1 MARAGGQGEDL
12 VAQEGEF
19 AELEQG
25 KLDDAY
31 PINHQGSDD
40 FQVGGVERSLPDELQ
55 LEQLVSYLEA
65 TYDTQAEQFLALL
78 PDRITH
84 ASMLMLGSAVDHA
97 MPGVAFPG
105 DVAVSAHELGA
116 VFTPS
121 SPTGAWAI
129 SCYLG
134 PRGAREHAWR
144 PEVAGA
150 AELSGTTILDLDLG
164 AGGDGARG
172 SGTVGS
178 GTVGDGTA
186 GDGSPASLVAAAI
199 NYARERG
206 ASSVAVWAFGD
217 AADVIGDTAGQPG
230 GAGAGAAADAVVLT
244 HPTALP
250 GPAASGK
257 VPTLIQVATR
267 DEVAPAGLAAE
278 AAARVEAAGAGA
290 GAGENAA
297 PQVISYYS
305 THFIAT
311 PAESRRRV
319 RDVAEF
325 LSKLAHG

>member
-1 MARAGGQGEDL
+1 MARTRGQGEDL

-19 AELEQG
+19 AELKQG

-55 LEQLVSYLEA
+55 LEQLRSYLEA

-84 ASMLMLGSAVDHA
+84 ASMLMLGSAVDHT

-105 DVAVSAHELGA
+105 AVAVSAHELGA

-121 SPTGAWAI
+121 APTGAWAV

-134 PRGAREHAWR
+134 PRNAREHAWR

-150 AELSGTTILDLDLG
+150 AELSGTTILDVDLG
-164 AGGDGARG
+164 AVGDGAAG
-172 SGTVGS
+172 SGAVGD
-178 GTVGDGTA
+178 GTVGDGTV
-186 GDGSPASLVAAAI
+186 GDGFPASLVAAAI
-199 NYARERG
+199 NYAREQG

-217 AADVIGDTAGQPG
+217 AAKLIGDT
-230 GAGAGAAADAVVLT
+230 AADAVVLT
-244 HPTALP
+244 YPTALP

-257 VPTLIQVATR
+257 VRALVQVATR
-267 DEVAPAGLAAE
+267 DEVAPAGLATE
-278 AAARVEAAGAGA
+278 AAANTKAAGGPAGSVT
-290 GAGENAA
+290 
-297 PQVISYYS
+297 PQVISYHS
-305 THFIAT
+305 THYIAT

-325 LSKLAHG
+325 LSTLAHG

>member
-1 MARAGGQGEDL
+1 MARTRGQGEDL

-19 AELEQG
+19 AELKQG

-40 FQVGGVERSLPDELQ
+40 FQVGGAERSLPDELQ

-84 ASMLMLGSAVDHA
+84 ASMLMLGSAVDHT

-105 DVAVSAHELGA
+105 AVAVSAHELGA

-121 SPTGAWAI
+121 APTGAWAV

-134 PRGAREHAWR
+134 PRNAREHAWR

-150 AELSGTTILDLDLG
+150 AELSGTTILDVDLG
-164 AGGDGARG
+164 AAGD
-172 SGTVGS
+172 
-178 GTVGDGTA
+178 GTVGDG
-186 GDGSPASLVAAAI
+186 SPTSLVAAAI
-199 NYARERG
+199 NHAREQG

-217 AADVIGDTAGQPG
+217 AAKLIGDT
-230 GAGAGAAADAVVLT
+230 AADAVVLT
-244 HPTALP
+244 YPTALP

-257 VPTLIQVATR
+257 MRALVQVATR
-267 DEVAPAGLAAE
+267 DEVAPAGLATE
-278 AAARVEAAGAGA
+278 AAANTKAAGGPAGSVT
-290 GAGENAA
+290 
-297 PQVISYYS
+297 PQVISYHS
-305 THFIAT
+305 THYIAT

-325 LSKLAHG
+325 LSTLAHG

>member
-1 MARAGGQGEDL
+1 MARTRGQGEDL

-19 AELEQG
+19 SELKQG

-84 ASMLMLGSAVDHA
+84 ASMLMLGSAVDHT

-105 DVAVSAHELGA
+105 AVAVSAHELGA

-121 SPTGAWAI
+121 APTGAWAV

-134 PRGAREHAWR
+134 PRNAREHAWR

-150 AELSGTTILDLDLG
+150 AELSGTTILDVDLG
-164 AGGDGARG
+164 AA
-172 SGTVGS
+172 
-178 GTVGDGTA
+178 GDGTV

-199 NYARERG
+199 NHAREQG

-217 AADVIGDTAGQPG
+217 AAKLIGDT
-230 GAGAGAAADAVVLT
+230 AADAVVLT
-244 HPTALP
+244 YPTALP

-257 VPTLIQVATR
+257 VRALVQVATR
-267 DEVAPAGLAAE
+267 DEVAPAGLATE
-278 AAARVEAAGAGA
+278 AAANTKAAGGPAGSVT
-290 GAGENAA
+290 
-297 PQVISYYS
+297 PQVISYHS
-305 THFIAT
+305 THYIAT

-325 LSKLAHG
+325 LSTLAHG

>member
-1 MARAGGQGEDL
+1 MARTRGQGEDL

-19 AELEQG
+19 AELKQG

-40 FQVGGVERSLPDELQ
+40 FQVGGAERSLPDELQ

-84 ASMLMLGSAVDHA
+84 ASMLMLGSAVDHT
-97 MPGVAFPG
+97 MPGVAFLG
-105 DVAVSAHELGA
+105 AVAVSAHELGA

-121 SPTGAWAI
+121 APTGAWAV

-134 PRGAREHAWR
+134 PRNAREHAWR

-150 AELSGTTILDLDLG
+150 VELSGTTILDVDLG
-164 AGGDGARG
+164 AAG
-172 SGTVGS
+172 SGAV
-178 GTVGDGTA
+178 
-186 GDGSPASLVAAAI
+186 GDGSPTSLVAAAI
-199 NYARERG
+199 NYAREQG

-217 AADVIGDTAGQPG
+217 AAKLIGDT
-230 GAGAGAAADAVVLT
+230 AADAVVLT
-244 HPTALP
+244 YPTALP

-257 VPTLIQVATR
+257 VRALVQVATR
-267 DEVAPAGLAAE
+267 DEVAPAGLATE
-278 AAARVEAAGAGA
+278 AAANTKAAGGPAGSVT
-290 GAGENAA
+290 
-297 PQVISYYS
+297 PQVISYHS
-305 THFIAT
+305 THYIAT

-325 LSKLAHG
+325 LSTLAHG